1 MGRSET
7 TQGRGTLTS
16 EPVLVI
22 GAGIAGLCTALAL
35 GPTGRAVTLLERD
48 LAPPSGDADEAFRSW
63 TRRGVGHLRQSH
75 AFLARLGK
83 LIKADHPALREALLE
98 MGVRELGF
106 ESMLWPT
113 QKATYVPKPVDAEF
127 AILTSRRTTL
137 ELVMR
142 RYVETLPNVTI
153 RSGAM
158 VRRLLT
164 ERDPSGVPK
173 VVGVLVE
180 EGDGESRELR
190 APIVIDA
197 GGKNNSAIEQLVEEG
212 APIADES
219 ETAGILYFT
228 RHYRLKPGK
237 TEPQREG
244 NPPFGGD
251 LGYLKFGVFPGDN
264 NCFSIT
270 MCAPEIEYEI
280 RKAIVRPEMWDKMID
295 NLPGLKVWCDAEQ
308 AEPTSRVFGM
318 GDLHSRWR
326 DLVTDKKPAAL
337 GFFAVGDCVV
347 RTNPLYGRGCSLAAV
362 QAYMLRDA
370 LAETADPAGRL
381 LAYHRRVLGEL
392 RPYYLAMRAQDR
404 NAIKRAEQA
413 LTPGYRPTL
422 REKVLRS
429 FAEDGITPAIRS
441 DVDLLRESMRG
452 FHMLEHPNA
461 WFRKPKNFAK
471 IIRYW
476 ARGKKRNAAAYAP
489 KAGPRR
495 ETMMNAL
502 GLSPEA
508 DIVILAQ
515 RRASER
521 QGEGKIAA

>member
-1 MGRSET
+1 
-7 TQGRGTLTS
+7 
-16 EPVLVI
+16 
-22 GAGIAGLCTALAL
+22 
-35 GPTGRAVTLLERD
+35 
-48 LAPPSGDADEAFRSW
+48 
-63 TRRGVGHLRQSH
+63 
-75 AFLARLGK
+75 
-83 LIKADHPALREALLE
+83 

-106 ESMLWPT
+106 ESMLWPS

-127 AILTSRRTTL
+127 TILTSRRTTL

-164 ERDPSGVPK
+164 ERDPSGVLK
-173 VVGVLVE
+173 VVGVLVD
-180 EGDGESRELR
+180 EGDGEERELR

-197 GGKNNSAIEQLVEEG
+197 GGKNSSAIEQLIDEG
-212 APIADES
+212 APVAEEG

-228 RHYRLKPGK
+228 RHYRLKPGR
-237 TEPQREG
+237 TEPPREG
-244 NPPFGGD
+244 NPPAAGD

-280 RKAIVRPEMWDKMID
+280 RKAIVHPEMWDKMID

-326 DLVTDKKPAAL
+326 DLVRDGKPAVL
-337 GFFAVGDCVV
+337 GFFAVGDCLV

-362 QAYMLRDA
+362 QAYMVRDA
-370 LAETADPAGRL
+370 LAETSDPAGRL
-381 LAYHRRVLGEL
+381 LAYHRRVRGEL
-392 RPYYLAMRAQDR
+392 RPYYLAMRSQDR
-404 NAIKRAEQA
+404 NAIKRAERA
-413 LTPGYRPTL
+413 LTPGYKPTL
-422 REKVLRS
+422 RHKVLRS
-429 FAEDGITPAIRS
+429 FAEDAITPAIRF
-441 DVDLLRESMRG
+441 DIDLLRESMRG

-461 WFRKPKNFAK
+461 WFRRPKNFAK
-471 IIRYW
+471 IIGYW

-489 KAGPRR
+489 RPGPKR
-495 ETMMNAL
+495 EAMMRAL

-508 DIVILAQ
+508 DIVILAE
-515 RRASER
+515 RRAAER
-521 QGEGKIAA
+521 RGEGKIAA